1 MLALSS
7 VMLSVAVL
15 SIIMLCD
22 TVLRVIF
29 VVTATSPYQNILH
42 EVNVMLCCN
51 FAVEL
56 CRNAECRYTEVVM
69 LSR

>member
-15 SIIMLCD
+15 SIIMLSD

-29 VVTATSPYQNILH
+29 VVTAISPYQNILD

-51 FAVEL
+51 FAVVQYPH
-56 CRNAECRYTEVVM
+56 AERYAES
-69 LSR
+69 LN